1 MRLAGILCLFVLT
14 ATAQVLTLQDGTPV
28 RLRLNRTVSSASA
41 HVGETVDFEVTEPVI
56 NQNYVVIAKGAVV
69 LGRVTK
75 VETKRRFGRAG
86 ALELSIDSVR
96 LPDGG
101 TILLRA
107 TPEKGE
113 GEMSGGRKAATI
125 AASPVLIWVKGKN
138 VTFEKGTETTAYVS
152 GDARLDESQ
161 PRTSPIPAPDSAAD
175 RSAPPEAGLTNA
187 DIVQMQKGGLSEE
200 IILSKIATST
210 TNFDTG
216 TQGLIQLRD
225 AGVKNN
231 IINAMVQKS
240 SRR

>member
-1 MRLAGILCLFVLT
+1 MRFAGIFFLVLT

-28 RLRLNRTVSSASA
+28 RLRLDRTVSSASA

-56 NQNYVVIAKGAVV
+56 NQNYVVIPKGAVV

-113 GEMSGGRKAATI
+113 GEMHGARKAAF
-125 AASPVLIWVKGKN
+125 ARHVDQQHHLA
-138 VTFEKGTETTAYVS
+138 FERRERS
-152 GDARLDESQ
+152 GRAVNGIQ
-161 PRTSPIPAPDSAAD
+161 C
-175 RSAPPEAGLTNA
+175 
-187 DIVQMQKGGLSEE
+187 E
-200 IILSKIATST
+200 IIHARSTEGHRPEDQAQQHHFHHGVSIA
-210 TNFDTG
+210 NRPMHV
-216 TQGLIQLRD
+216 QL
-225 AGVKNN
+225 ACSPGCE
-231 IINAMVQKS
+231 I
-240 SRR
+240 

>member
-1 MRLAGILCLFVLT
+1 MRLAGSFFLVLA

-56 NQNYVVIAKGAVV
+56 NQNYVVIPKGAIV

-96 LPDGG
+96 LPGGG
-101 TILLRA
+101 TILLSA

-113 GEMSGGRKAATI
+113 GEMSDARKAATI
-125 AASPVLIWVKGKN
+125 AASPVLVWVKGKN

-152 GDARLDESQ
+152 GDLRLDGSQ
-161 PRTSPIPAPDSAAD
+161 PLTSPTLAPDAAAD
-175 RSAPPEAGLTNA
+175 RRAAPEAGLTNA
-187 DIVQMQKGGLSEE
+187 DIIRMQKAGLSDE

-216 TQGLIQLRD
+216 TQDLIQLRD

-240 SRR
+240 GRR

>member
-1 MRLAGILCLFVLT
+1 MRLAGIFCLVLT

-41 HVGETVDFEVTEPVI
+41 HVGETVDFEVTEAVI
-56 NQNYVVIAKGAVV
+56 NQNYVVIPKGAIV

-96 LPDGG
+96 LPGGG

-113 GEMSGGRKAATI
+113 GEMSGARKAATI
-125 AASPVLIWVKGKN
+125 AASPVLVWVKGKN

-152 GDARLDESQ
+152 GDLRLDES
-161 PRTSPIPAPDSAAD
+161 PPLTSPTLAPDAAAD
-175 RSAPPEAGLTNA
+175 RNAAPEAGLTNA
-187 DIVQMQKGGLSEE
+187 DIIRMQKAGLSDE

-216 TQGLIQLRD
+216 TQDLIQLKD

-240 SRR
+240 GPR